1 MTMRVFVLLFVVA
14 TCHVWSTSSSVDG
27 QCIEKE
33 REALVGFKQGLV
45 DEYNVLSSWASTGGD
60 CCTWRGIRCD
70 NSTHHIIALDLPAQ
84 SNEQLLS
91 GQICSSLAELQH
103 LSYLDLSYNNF
114 TNIPEF
120 IGSLSRLTYLDL
132 SYNLIVGIIPSQLGN
147 LTRLEYLN
155 LYNAPGY
162 GQLIGNS
169 IEWLSHLNSLQY
181 FALGNTDFT
190 RATNWFQSFKTASSL
205 SFLALSN
212 CVLPQVDISS
222 LSHSNSS
229 SNSLTDLFI
238 VKSSVHPTT
247 VPWLLNISTSLVNLE
262 LSHSDIKGT
271 LPNSFENMRYLKK
284 IDLSANEFEGA
295 IPKSLGNLCSLE
307 YLALEWNKFNT
318 TLDDVLKSLN
328 GCARNSMYFMDL
340 NGNNLRGSFPDD
352 SNTFPP
358 RLQYLSIFNNH
369 LEGPI
374 LTNLSVLSDLRVLL
388 ANGNMFNGTIP
399 ESIGELQYLE
409 DFDFSYNNFSG
420 LVSEVHFRKLSNLK
434 ELYLSWNMLTLKF
447 DPTWV
452 PPFDLLSVKLISCK
466 LGPQFPSWLRNQT
479 NISILDISNTE
490 IDDVIPDWF
499 SNHASKLG
507 VLNLQD
513 NQIHGPIPHYLSS
526 VPVLY
531 LSSNRF
537 VTIKDFVCQ
546 AVSDKTE
553 VLQVSNNLLFGS
565 LPDCWGNLKSLKLL
579 MLNDNNLSGG
589 IPSSMGFLN
598 KIQYL
603 SLRHNN
609 FSGALP
615 SSMKN
620 CANLQFLDLEDNS
633 LEGEIPTWMGEGLTN
648 LFILGLKSNKF
659 YGSIPSNLCH
669 IRSIQILDLSMNAL
683 SGDIPS
689 CINNFT
695 HMMDNSTQKM
705 VIFHSYV
712 IKRRSGTMV
721 YNYNEIA
728 AVKIMWKGRY
738 YQFLYLE
745 LLKLIDLSSNKLSGQ
760 IPEELT
766 NLVELVQL
774 NLSRN
779 HLYGPIP
786 REIGKMSNLQA
797 LDFSNNNL
805 SGTIPTSIEKLSF
818 LANLDLSNNKFSGRI
833 PTATQL
839 QSFNASSFIGN
850 IGLCGNPLP
859 NSCSESNSH
868 HSTNIN
874 DSVVNGGKEWF
885 DMSWLK
891 MGFGAG
897 VGVGFAGVSGHFLF
911 NISWMKPFLSKQ
923 LR

>member
-1 MTMRVFVLLFVVA
+1 MTMIRVFVLLFVVA

-84 SNEQLLS
+84 YNEQILS
-91 GQICSSLAELQH
+91 GQISSSLAELQH
-103 LSYLDLSYNNF
+103 LSYLDLSSNNFTNIPEFIGSLSRLTYLDLSDNLFAGIIPSQLGNLTRLKYLNLYNNNF

-132 SYNLIVGIIPSQLGN
+132 SYNLFVGIIPSQLGN
-147 LTRLEYLN
+147 LTRLKYLN

-205 SFLALSN
+205 SLLALSN

-247 VPWLLNISTSLVNLE
+247 VPWMLNISTSLVNLS
-262 LSHSDIKGT
+262 LSDSHIKGT

-284 IDLSANEFEGA
+284 IALSANEFEGG
-295 IPKSLGNLCSLE
+295 IPKSLGNLCSLKF
-307 YLALEWNKFNT
+307 LRLEINKFNT
-318 TLDDVLKSLN
+318 TLDDVFKSLN
-328 GCARNSMYFMDL
+328 GCARNSLYIMDL
-340 NGNNLRGSFPDD
+340 SKNNLRGSFPDD
-352 SNTFPP
+352 SNTFPT
-358 RLQYLSIFNNH
+358 RLQYLSIFHNQ

-388 ANGNMFNGTIP
+388 ANNNRFNGTIP

-409 DFDFSYNNFSG
+409 DLDFSDNYFSG

-434 ELYLSWNMLTLKF
+434 ELYLSRNMLTVKF
-447 DPTWV
+447 DPAWV
-452 PPFDLLSVKLISCK
+452 PPFDLLSVKLMSCK
-466 LGPQFPSWLRNQT
+466 LGPQFPRWLRNQT
-479 NISILDISNTE
+479 NISILDISRTE

-499 SNHASKLG
+499 SNHASKLM
-507 VLNLQD
+507 VLKLQD
-513 NQIHGPIPHYLSS
+513 NQIHGSIPHYLSS
-526 VPVLY
+526 VHELY
-531 LSSNRF
+531 LSDNHF

-553 VLQVSNNLLFGS
+553 HLDVSNNLLFGS
-565 LPDCWGNLKSLKLL
+565 IPDCWGNLKSLEFLI
-579 MLNDNNLSGG
+579 LNDNNLSGG

-603 SLRHNN
+603 NLRHNN
-609 FSGALP
+609 LSGALP

-620 CANLQFLDLEDNS
+620 CANLQFLDLEENS
-633 LEGEIPTWMGEGLTN
+633 LEGEIPTWMGEGLRN
-648 LFILGLKSNKF
+648 LIILGLKSNKF

-669 IRSIQILDLSMNAL
+669 IRSIQILDLSMNDL

-705 VIFHSYV
+705 VFTHWVV
-712 IKRRSGTMV
+712 IERRSGTMV
-721 YNYNEIA
+721 YNFNEIA
-728 AVKIMWKGRY
+728 QTKIMWKGKY
-738 YQFLYLE
+738 YQFQKILQ

-766 NLVELVQL
+766 SLVELVQL

-805 SGTIPTSIEKLSF
+805 SGTIPTSFEKLSKNPYDHST
-818 LANLDLSNNKFSGRI
+818 ANL
-833 PTATQL
+833 
-839 QSFNASSFIGN
+839 
-850 IGLCGNPLP
+850 
-859 NSCSESNSH
+859 
-868 HSTNIN
+868 
-874 DSVVNGGKEWF
+874 
-885 DMSWLK
+885 
-891 MGFGAG
+891 
-897 VGVGFAGVSGHFLF
+897 
-911 NISWMKPFLSKQ
+911 
-923 LR
+923 

>member
-1 MTMRVFVLLFVVA
+1 MTMIRVFVLLFVVA

-60 CCTWRGIRCD
+60 CCSWRGIRCD

-84 SNEQLLS
+84 SNEQILS
-91 GQICSSLAELQH
+91 GQISSSLAELQH
-103 LSYLDLSYNNF
+103 LSYVDLSSNNF

-147 LTRLEYLN
+147 LTRLKYLN
-155 LYNAPGY
+155 LYNDPGY

-169 IEWLSHLNSLQY
+169 LEWLSHLNSLQH
-181 FALGNTDFT
+181 FGLGNTHLT
-190 RATNWFQSFKTASSL
+190 KATNWFQSFKTASSL
-205 SFLALSN
+205 SYLALSN

-229 SNSLTDLFI
+229 SNSLTDLSI

-247 VPWLLNISTSLVNLE
+247 VPWLLNISTSLVNLS
-262 LSHSDIKGT
+262 LSDSDIKGT

-284 IDLSANEFEGA
+284 IALSANEFEGG
-295 IPKSLGNLCSLE
+295 IPKSLGNLCSLKF
-307 YLALEWNKFNT
+307 LWLEINKFNT
-318 TLDDVLKSLN
+318 TLDDVFKSLN
-328 GCARNSMYFMDL
+328 GCARNSLYIMDL
-340 NGNNLRGSFPDD
+340 SKNNLRGSFPDD
-352 SNTFPP
+352 SNTFPT
-358 RLQYLSIFNNH
+358 RLQYLSIFNNQ

-388 ANGNMFNGTIP
+388 ANNNRFNGTIP

-409 DFDFSYNNFSG
+409 DFDFSDNDFSG

-434 ELYLSWNMLTLKF
+434 ELYLSRNMLTVKF
-447 DPTWV
+447 DPAWV
-452 PPFDLLSVKLISCK
+452 PPFDLLSVKLMSCK
-466 LGPQFPSWLRNQT
+466 LGPQFPRWLRNQT
-479 NISILDISNTE
+479 NISILDISRTE

-499 SNHASKLG
+499 SNHASKLM
-507 VLNLQD
+507 VLKLQD
-513 NQIHGPIPHYLSS
+513 NQIHGSIPHYLSS
-526 VPVLY
+526 VHVLH
-531 LSSNRF
+531 LSDNHF

-553 VLQVSNNLLFGS
+553 HLDVSNNLLFGS
-565 LPDCWGNLKSLKLL
+565 IPDCWGNLKSLEFLI
-579 MLNDNNLSGG
+579 LNDNNLSGG

-603 SLRHNN
+603 NLRHNN
-609 FSGALP
+609 LSGALP
-615 SSMKN
+615 SSIKN
-620 CANLQFLDLEDNS
+620 CANLQFLDLEENS
-633 LEGEIPTWMGEGLTN
+633 LEGEIPTWMGEGLRN
-648 LFILGLKSNKF
+648 LIILGLKSNKF

-669 IRSIQILDLSMNAL
+669 IRSIQILDLSMNDL

-705 VIFHSYV
+705 VFTHWFV
-712 IKRRSGTMV
+712 IKRRSGTMA
-721 YNYNEIA
+721 YNFNEIA
-728 AVKIMWKGRY
+728 QTKIMWKGKY
-738 YQFLYLE
+738 YQFQKISQ

-766 NLVELVQL
+766 SLVELVQL

-786 REIGKMSNLQA
+786 REIGKLSNLQA

-805 SGTIPTSIEKLSF
+805 SGTIPTSFEELS
-818 LANLDLSNNKFSGRI
+818 K
-833 PTATQL
+833 
-839 QSFNASSFIGN
+839 
-850 IGLCGNPLP
+850 NPYG
-859 NSCSESNSH
+859 
-868 HSTNIN
+868 HSTA
-874 DSVVNGGKEWF
+874 K
-885 DMSWLK
+885 L
-891 MGFGAG
+891 
-897 VGVGFAGVSGHFLF
+897 
-911 NISWMKPFLSKQ
+911 
-923 LR
+923 